1 MGETAIQRLVCQAV
15 VSDQYRIRLLGSDR
29 AEVLRTSGLDEQ
41 EQEALLSIPAHTIEE
56 FAAGVERM
64 ARQWKRAGM
73 GSIARETAAIRG
85 MVEVELPRRSA

>member
-1 MGETAIQRLVCQAV
+1 MGETAIQKLVCQAV

-29 AEVLRTSGLDEQ
+29 ADVLRTSGLDEQ
-41 EQEALLSIPAHTIEE
+41 EQEALLAIPAHTIEE

-64 ARQWKRAGM
+64 ARQWKRAGS

-85 MVEVELPRRSA
+85 MIEVEVPRRSA

>member
-15 VSDQYRIRLLGSDR
+15 VSDQYRNRLLGSER

-41 EQEALLSIPAHTIEE
+41 EQEALLSIPARTIEE
-56 FAAGVERM
+56 FATGVERM

-73 GSIARETAAIRG
+73 GSIARETAALRG
-85 MVEVELPRRSA
+85 LIEVELPPHRA

>member
-15 VSDQYRIRLLGSDR
+15 ISDQYRNRLLGSER

-41 EQEALLSIPAHTIEE
+41 EQEVLLSIPAGTLEE

-73 GSIARETAAIRG
+73 RSMATESAAPRG
-85 MVEVELPRRSA
+85 LIEVELPHHRA